1 MKTIPGKTV
10 REQEKTSRVL
20 IVEDNDGQRFTL
32 RDILQDEG
40 FSTLDCATA
49 TGALEIVRRESVSVA
64 IVDYKLPDLTGIQT
78 LERLRAF
85 DQRIQVIIHTGYGSF
100 DSAKEAV
107 NLGAFAYVEK
117 PVDPAELM
125 RLVHRA
131 ARQWMEQALRKSQE
145 RYRTLAEMS
154 PVGIFHTDS
163 EGRYLYVNQR
173 WCEIAGL
180 DAEQA
185 EGTGWEHSLHP
196 EDRDRVLAAW
206 HEAITGAL
214 AFRSEHRLQSGNGGA
229 SWVDCRTRP
238 EVDDEGKVKG
248 HVGTMTDI
256 TERKQAQEMLRL
268 LDSALEQANLPVA
281 ITTADSNQAASC
293 FVFVNPA
300 FARITGYPEDELLGR
315 KPRILHGAKTKRAIL
330 NRQQELMAQGR
341 SFVGELVHYRK
352 DGSQFFMESRV
363 DPVRDRDGRI
373 THWVTIY
380 R

>member
-1 MKTIPGKTV
+1 MS
-10 REQEKTSRVL
+10 EQEKITRIL
-20 IVEDNDGQRFTL
+20 IVEDNDGQRITL
-32 RDILQDEG
+32 RDILQGEG
-40 FSTLDCATA
+40 FSTLDCDNAA
-49 TGALEIVRRESVSVA
+49 GALEIVRRKRVAVA

-85 DQRIQVIIHTGYGSF
+85 DPRIQVIIHTGYGSF

-125 RLVHRA
+125 RLIHRA
-131 ARQWMEQALRKSQE
+131 TRKWMEQALRKSQE

-154 PVGIFHTDS
+154 PVGVFHADS
-163 EGRYLYVNQR
+163 QGRFLYVNQR

-180 DAEQA
+180 DAERA
-185 EGTGWEHSLHP
+185 RGTGWEQSLHAD
-196 EDRDRVLAAW
+196 DRDQVLAAW
-206 HEAITGAL
+206 RETMTGAV
-214 AFRSEHRLQSGNGGA
+214 AFRSEHRLHGSDGET
-229 SWVDCRTRP
+229 SWVDCQTRP
-238 EVDDEGKVKG
+238 EVDDEGNVKG

-256 TERKQAQEMLRL
+256 TERKQAREMLRL

-281 ITTADSNQAASC
+281 VTTAASKQAGSR

-300 FARITGYPEDELLGR
+300 FARITGYPVEELLGR
-315 KPRILHGAKTKRAIL
+315 EPRILYGAKTKRAIL
-330 NRQQELMAQGR
+330 DRQRELMTQGR
-341 SFVGELVHYRK
+341 SFVGELIHYRK

-363 DPVRDRDGRI
+363 DPVRDRAGRI

>member
-1 MKTIPGKTV
+1 MV
-10 REQEKTSRVL
+10 SEQEKIARVL
-20 IVEDNDGQRFTL
+20 IVEDDDGQRLTL
-32 RDILQDEG
+32 RDILQGEG
-40 FSTLDCATA
+40 FSTLDCDHAA
-49 TGALEIVRRESVSVA
+49 AALEIVRRERVAVA

-78 LERLRAF
+78 LEGIRGIDKTIR
-85 DQRIQVIIHTGYGSF
+85 VIIHTGYGSF

-117 PVDPAELM
+117 PVDPAELV

-131 ARQWMEQALRKSQE
+131 VGRWMEQALRKSQE

-154 PVGIFHTDS
+154 PVGIFHADS

-173 WCEIAGL
+173 WCEISGL
-180 DAEQA
+180 DAEQGRDA
-185 EGTGWEHSLHP
+185 GWQQSLHQK
-196 EDRDRVLAAW
+196 DRERVLAAW
-206 HEAITGAL
+206 REAMSEAS
-214 AFRSEHRLQSGNGGA
+214 AFRSEHRLRHGDGA
-229 SWVDCRTRP
+229 SWVDCQTRP
-238 EVDDEGKVKG
+238 EIDDGGNVKG

-256 TERKQAQEMLRL
+256 TERKQAREMLRL

-281 ITTADSNQAASC
+281 VTTAVSRAAGPRY
-293 FVFVNPA
+293 VFVNPA
-300 FARITGYPEDELLGR
+300 FARMTGYPAEELIDR
-315 KPRILHGAKTKRAIL
+315 EPSILYGAKTKRAIL
-330 NRQQELMAQGR
+330 DRQRELMAEGR

-363 DPVRDRDGRI
+363 DPVRDGDGRI